1 MTTEVTAMT
10 FRNAPT
16 MTLADFAR
24 LLDIYGAD
32 RTRWPLAVRA
42 SAATRLAADTK
53 ARVLLAEAEALDTLL
68 LRAPEPEGAD
78 VSALA
83 DRIIAA
89 ALRAPRLVASS
100 GPAAPA
106 VAAPRSALRAPDRA
120 PQRAAA
126 LLAASMMIGI
136 FVGQS
141 QWGANAVPFVEQLTG
156 ITLQSSTERTLLAE
170 FHVEAIDDDR
180 AFD

>member
-1 MTTEVTAMT
+1 MTTEDKSMTSKTAT
-10 FRNAPT
+10 T
-16 MTLADFAR
+16 MTLADFER

-32 RTRWPLAVRA
+32 RTRWPLVARA

-53 ARVLLAEAEALDTLL
+53 ARSLLAEAEALDMVL

-83 DRIIAA
+83 DRIFAA
-89 ALRAPRLVASS
+89 ALRT
-100 GPAAPA
+100 
-106 VAAPRSALRAPDRA
+106 PRSAASAGPSTPVLNAPRIAQRVTDRV
-120 PQRAAA
+120 PMRAAA
-126 LLAASMMIGI
+126 LLAASLMIGI
-136 FVGQS
+136 FAGQS
-141 QWGANAVPFVEQLTG
+141 QWGANALPIFEQLTG
-156 ITLQSSTERTLLAE
+156 LTLQSSAERLALAD

>member
-1 MTTEVTAMT
+1 MTTEETAMT
-10 FRNAPT
+10 SRNAPT
-16 MTLADFAR
+16 ITLADFAR

-42 SAATRLAADTK
+42 SAATRLTADTK
-53 ARVLLAEAEALDTLL
+53 ARLLLAEAEALDTVL

-89 ALRAPRLVASS
+89 ALRAPRLAASS

-106 VAAPRSALRAPDRA
+106 IAAPRTTHRASDRA
-120 PQRAAA
+120 PMRAAA

-141 QWGANAVPFVEQLTG
+141 QWGANAVPLVEQLTG
-156 ITLQSSTERTLLAE
+156 ITLQSNSERTLLAE